1 MRLLIQRILKGA
13 VTVDGKLVGKVGKG
27 IHVLLGVTYGD
38 TEAEIEIMTNKLL
51 SLNLWEGEKSTMD
64 QKTWNANLV
73 KNGYDIMVVSQFT
86 LYGFLKVNKPD
97 FHKAL
102 DHEKAKDI
110 YNKFVE
116 TLRTK
121 YVSERV
127 QTGAFGKALFLS
139 SLFIMYVHFSLA
151 LSL

>member
-1 MRLLIQRILKGA
+1 M
-13 VTVDGKLVGKVGKG
+13 
-27 IHVLLGVTYGD
+27 LLGVTYGD

-86 LYGFLKVNKPD
+86 LYGFLKGNKPD

-127 QTGAFGKALFLS
+127 QTGAFGEYMNVELENDGPVTMIIESEPKSAPEPS
-139 SLFIMYVHFSLA
+139 EDKKQE
-151 LSL
+151 